1 MFCFRCGASMPDDAQ
16 VCPQCATPVA
26 NAPAPEAPSAAPPPP
41 PASPWLNAPP
51 TQGQYPGQG
60 QYPPAQPYPG
70 PVYGQQPPTDGKATA
85 SLVFGILSLVCFGP
99 FAGIPAIILGH
110 LSRGEVR
117 RSMGRLSG
125 AGMALAGLIMGY
137 VSIAIALLIVPAIV
151 LPNLL
156 RSRMV
161 ANESA
166 AASTVRTI
174 NTSQITYSTTYP
186 TKGYAADLA
195 TLGPGPSGSCS
206 EGTAD
211 HACLMDNVLANS
223 NCTAGTWCTKYGYK
237 FSVSAEKTCPDQTTQ
252 ENETGI
258 ACNYVVV
265 ATPVSGS
272 TGRRSYCSTADAIIR
287 DRYGSPLS
295 RPITAEECSRWSPI
309 S

>member
-1 MFCFRCGASMPDDAQ
+1 LIFRLALPIAEGVFTKKGVVQLSPI
-16 VCPQCATPVA
+16 
-26 NAPAPEAPSAAPPPP
+26 APGRYILE
-41 PASPWLNAPP
+41 
-51 TQGQYPGQG
+51 TQ
-60 QYPPAQPYPG
+60 A
-70 PVYGQQPPTDGKATA
+70 
-85 SLVFGILSLVCFGP
+85 
-99 FAGIPAIILGH
+99 
-110 LSRGEVR
+110 
-117 RSMGRLSG
+117 
-125 AGMALAGLIMGY
+125 
-137 VSIAIALLIVPAIV
+137 
-151 LPNLL
+151 
-156 RSRMV
+156 
-161 ANESA
+161 
-166 AASTVRTI
+166 
-174 NTSQITYSTTYP
+174 
-186 TKGYAADLA
+186 KGYAADLA